1 MAEGNDRASV
11 PEGLDGAGL
20 RVGVVRT
27 RWNAGVVDRLAEG
40 VERGL
45 KALGV
50 VADDIVEVS
59 VPGSFE
65 IPFAARALAASGRV
79 DAVVCVGSVMRGETS
94 HYDLVAG
101 ECARGIQDVQL
112 ATGVPIGFGVLA
124 TEDEH
129 QALARSQG
137 PGGHNVGEEA
147 AQAAVE
153 MARIAQRFV

>member
-153 MARIAQRFV
+153 MA